1 MPGGEAARRGDLTP
15 VLAPLAYKQNCEILL
30 PAQTQ
35 IKACSDAERGFVPD
49 KSSESRLL
57 PRRLD
62 LAAIRQSKG
71 VTLDQIIES
80 TKISKRF
87 LQAIE
92 ESDFDKLPGGV
103 FNTSYIRQYA
113 RAIDINECELLE
125 YYYAV
130 KGLVPA
136 NGPASNVQRKPPG
149 RNWRLPAVSVRS

>member
-1 MPGGEAARRGDLTP
+1 
-15 VLAPLAYKQNCEILL
+15 
-30 PAQTQ
+30 
-35 IKACSDAERGFVPD
+35 VPD

-71 VTLDQIIES
+71 VTLDHIIET

-92 ESDFDKLPGGV
+92 EYDFDKLPGGV

-113 RAIDINECELLE
+113 RAVDIDECELLE
-125 YYYAV
+125 SYYAMTGV
-130 KGLVPA
+130 SRTVD
-136 NGPASNVQRKPPG
+136 GPELRAERKPPG
-149 RNWRLPAVSVRS
+149 RGWRLPVASAKS

>member
-1 MPGGEAARRGDLTP
+1 M
-15 VLAPLAYKQNCEILL
+15 
-30 PAQTQ
+30 
-35 IKACSDAERGFVPD
+35 PD

-71 VTLDQIIES
+71 VTLDHIIET

-92 ESDFDKLPGGV
+92 EYDFDKLPGGV

-113 RAIDINECELLE
+113 RAVDIDECELLE
-125 YYYAV
+125 TYYAM
-130 KGLVPA
+130 KGVVTA
-136 NGPASNVQRKPPG
+136 DGPGSHTERKPPG
-149 RNWRLPAVSVRS
+149 RSWRLPAVSARS